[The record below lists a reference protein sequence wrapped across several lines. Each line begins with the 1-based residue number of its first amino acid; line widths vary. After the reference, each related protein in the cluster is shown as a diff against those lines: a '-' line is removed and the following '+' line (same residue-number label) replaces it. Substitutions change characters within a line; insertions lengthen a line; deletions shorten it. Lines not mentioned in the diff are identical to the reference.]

1 MPYSLVYCGQQNGG
15 HANHGVC
22 LTVVGAEE
30 SRRRRMGG
38 GRRGE
43 ALELGEGEAGASG
56 SRGRERVAR
65 SRLGGVVERRESGGR
80 Q

>member
-30 SRRRRMGG
+30 SRRRRRMGG
-38 GRRGE
+38 G
-43 ALELGEGEAGASG
+43 EGEKRLSWG
-56 SRGRERVAR
+56 RGRE
-65 SRLGGVVERRESGGR
+65 GWGVWFERKGEGC
-80 Q
+80 QV

>member
-30 SRRRRMGG
+30 SRRRRRRGRMGG
-38 GRRGE
+38 GSRGE
-43 ALELGEGEAGASG
+43 ALELGEGEGRLERLVREEE
-56 SRGRERVAR
+56 RG
-65 SRLGGVVERRESGGR
+65 LPGLD
-80 Q
+80 